1 MKRFSV
7 LVIIFLTTSGVFA
20 QSNDLSPWSFTAEL
34 GLSSLDGDGD
44 SNIKPAYGAS
54 VEYAVFP
61 FAGISVDY
69 NHFPLSGQA
78 FSTNLNTAG
87 VNLTFNINRLVF
99 SRTDDNIIVK
109 GYLGYGLAGYSYKYN
124 PNTPLQSTGFKTA
137 FSFPVVAMSV
147 EYNLIET
154 LSAGIKAQFRPF
166 NVNNLEGDPRYNL
179 DNVNN
184 DNIVAASLFLRIKL
198 YSAN

>member
-1 MKRFSV
+1 MKRFIF
-7 LVIIFLTTSGVFA
+7 IIFLMFYLSQVYGQADDV
-20 QSNDLSPWSFTAEL
+20 SPWSFTAEI

-44 SNIKPAYGAS
+44 SYIKPAFGAS

-61 FAGISVDY
+61 FAGISLDY
-69 NHFPLSGQA
+69 NHFPLGGQA

-87 VNLTFNINRLVF
+87 LNATFNINRLIF
-99 SRTDDNIIVK
+99 SRTDDIVIVK
-109 GYLGYGLAGYSYKYN
+109 GYLGYALAGYSYKYN
-124 PNTPLQSTGFKTA
+124 PNTPLQSAGFKTA
-137 FSFPVVAMSV
+137 MSFPVVAFSV

-166 NVNNLEGDPRYNL
+166 SVNNLEGDPRYNL
-179 DNVNN
+179 DNVYN
-184 DNIVAASLFLRIKL
+184 DNIVAVSVYLRVKF

>member
-1 MKRFSV
+1 MKRFT
-7 LVIIFLTTSGVFA
+7 LLFFILLTGLGVFA
-20 QSNDLSPWSFTAEL
+20 QDHDVSPWSFTAEI
-34 GLSSLDGDGD
+34 GISSLDGDGD
-44 SNIKPAYGAS
+44 SYIKPAYGAS

-61 FAGISVDY
+61 AAGLSVDY
-69 NHFPLSGQA
+69 NHIPLSGQA

-87 VNLTFNINRLVF
+87 LNVFININRLIF
-99 SRTDDNIIVK
+99 SRTNDLVIVK
-109 GYLGYGLAGYSYKYN
+109 GYLGYGIAGYSYKYN
-124 PNTPLQSTGFKTA
+124 PNTPLQSTGFNSA
-137 FSFPVVAMSV
+137 FSFPVVAVSV

-166 NVNNLEGDPRYNL
+166 SVSNLEGDPRYNL